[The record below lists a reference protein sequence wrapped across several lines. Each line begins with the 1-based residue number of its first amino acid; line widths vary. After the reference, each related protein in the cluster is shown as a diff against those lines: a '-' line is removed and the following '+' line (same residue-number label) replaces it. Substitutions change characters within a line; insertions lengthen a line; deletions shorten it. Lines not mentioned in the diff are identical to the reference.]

1 MGASASVTQ
10 QEVKNTMITNATN
23 SCGADNASNVI
34 NISGVNYSQPPG
46 CPAGSGFNINQA
58 ASVDANCLIQ
68 QLVSQ
73 AANTTYNLNTSTKAG
88 LGFSVSDTQSD
99 INNTYTTNINNSCA
113 GLNDTNYVN
122 MSDVNVEACNFVV
135 TQNATAKSQCQINS
149 AQNQVATVAG
159 AVTTN
164 TQGGSLFGDLFGN
177 FSFGKVIV
185 VIVVIVVL
193 FVVIGVG
200 YRFYS
205 NSKKNKNTGSNI
217 DTDDTGT
224 DDDLTQDGGFLSL
237 FIDSGSLN
245 AKIQRNKPYI
255 ILIIVVLLVLV
266 VFIVNRSDTPEKQI
280 TENDVNNLSQTIN
293 EAQIIAGL
301 APVQP
306 SRPQTPQEPI
316 VYQQLQS
323 PQLQSPQLQSP
334 QIYSPHISDTRYSES
349 PVQSENN
356 FYQIGYNYAGEE
368 NSLDDFYK
376 PLLY

>member
-10 QEVKNTMITNATN
+10 QEVQNTMITNATN
-23 SCGADNASNVI
+23 SCGAANASNVI
-34 NISGVNYSQPPG
+34 NISGVDYSQPPG
-46 CPAGSGFNINQA
+46 CPANSGFNINQA

-68 QLVSQ
+68 QMINQ
-73 AANTTYNLNTSTKAG
+73 AADTTYNLNTSTKAG

-99 INNTYTTNINNSCA
+99 INNTYTTNINNSCD
-113 GLNDTNYVN
+113 GLNDTNYLN
-122 MSDVNVEACNFVV
+122 MNDVKIQACNFVV

-149 AQNQVATVAG
+149 AQNQIAHVAG

-185 VIVVIVVL
+185 VLVVL
-193 FVVIGVG
+193 VVVFGIG
-200 YRFYS
+200 YWLFSRS
-205 NSKKNKNTGSNI
+205 RKNKNKTGSNV
-217 DTDDTGT
+217 DMDDMGS
-224 DDDLTQDGGFLSL
+224 DEDLSQDGGFLNL
-237 FIDSGSLN
+237 FIDSGSIN

-266 VFIVNRSDTPEKQI
+266 VFIVNRSGTPEKQI

-293 EAQIIAGL
+293 EAQKIAGL
-301 APVQP
+301 APSQP
-306 SRPQTPQEPI
+306 SRPQTPQEI
-316 VYQQLQS
+316 VVYQQLPSQR
-323 PQLQSPQLQSP
+323 LQSPQLQSP
-334 QIYSPHISDTRYSES
+334 QIYSPHLSDTRYSES
-349 PVQSENN
+349 PIQSENN

-368 NSLDDFYK
+368 NTLDDFYK